1 MSANTSKND
10 YPSITTN
17 LLMQSVYTI
26 IIATVSFLLV
36 FEVYFKFS
44 MSRKIFWLIFVVFKK
59 LFGLFG
65 AAWAIAVSRGENER
79 AGALQGDADKEK
91 AKGSI
96 SADDYSSSTRFSNG
110 SSDNRVQGT
119 GITKTVKFS
128 SPSENKKQ
136 KLNEAEKDVDINR
149 NYFAHF
155 NDFNKTTTKSDGSSF
170 PFNLT
175 TPNFNYEPVK
185 KLLFNGP
192 KSIQ

>member
-65 AAWAIAVSRGENER
+65 AAWAIAVSRGENES
-79 AGALQGDADKEK
+79 ASALQRDADKEK

-96 SADDYSSSTRFSNG
+96 SADDYSSSTRFNNG
-110 SSDNRVQGT
+110 SSDNRVKGT
-119 GITKTVKFS
+119 GITK
-128 SPSENKKQ
+128 
-136 KLNEAEKDVDINR
+136 NR
-149 NYFAHF
+149 
-155 NDFNKTTTKSDGSSF
+155 K
-170 PFNLT
+170 
-175 TPNFNYEPVK
+175 
-185 KLLFNGP
+185 
-192 KSIQ
+192 I